1 MTHNYKFKDW
11 LFVTRGSPA
20 RGAFSPPT
28 VRFFF
33 FFFLVSKEQI
43 TAQGN
48 HALIS
53 GPSGVKGGFLGLGRG
68 DSLSPQP
75 LDCKQ
80 LTRSKS
86 ICQGTFSTADERQ
99 PKTLLG
105 KSNCDSSSSGY
116 LTFSA
121 LSLPRLFLPLQ
132 QMAAVR
138 APCPWRCF
146 PQSGSTS
153 GLKKRQDKKKK
164 KKVREEV
171 REELLLQV
179 PRKAVHVLL
188 PRVEM
193 RQRERKRNA
202 NGNHEASR
210 SWSRSVASLGCLRSQ
225 DIPGIWERRG
235 WYWRAG
241 HVFFSTQTN
250 AQDPSR
256 VHLVP
261 TLQRASSW
269 IRKV

>member
-1 MTHNYKFKDW
+1 M
-11 LFVTRGSPA
+11 
-20 RGAFSPPT
+20 
-28 VRFFF
+28 
-33 FFFLVSKEQI
+33 
-43 TAQGN
+43 
-48 HALIS
+48 
-53 GPSGVKGGFLGLGRG
+53 KGGFLGLGRG

-146 PQSGSTS
+146 PQSGSAS

-193 RQRERKRNA
+193 RQRERKRNT

-241 HVFFSTQTN
+241 LVFFSTQTN

-261 TLQRASSW
+261 TLQRASS
-269 IRKV
+269 